1 MLKKGILLVIRRFN
15 IPLAIFI
22 ICLVAAAALGY
33 LLLKPEK
40 KVANQ
45 PPTVKPIQEQVKL
58 SAWLPEWGGEGTRK
72 EAHSLIEQLDS
83 VQLFALYFDESDSL
97 LETVKFTTLQDAVQA
112 MKKEASQ
119 SAKAHSL
126 KIYGSIVND
135 AYIASNSEHIVQKNS
150 ELISRLVKSPQSRKE
165 HIHDIVQ
172 KTLAYNWDGI
182 EIDYEKITDKDW
194 GNFTE
199 FVKELYR
206 EMHQRGKEVRIVLE
220 PNAPIEKIDLPEGP
234 EYVVMAY
241 NLYGTHSGAGPK
253 ANISLIRK
261 LAGKMDYLPGTPVLA
276 LATGGFDWHEDG
288 PIKSLTEQQAAAIQ
302 MQYKKEARRD
312 KQSGA
317 MTFDYQDE
325 NGKQHEIWYA
335 DSETL
340 ALWIETASRAGRNSI
355 AIWRLGEME
364 KSTLDYLRQL

>member
-1 MLKKGILLVIRRFN
+1 MIRRFN
-15 IPLAIFI
+15 VPLIIFI
-22 ICLVAAAALGY
+22 SCLIAAAALAY
-33 LLLKPEK
+33 FILKSEKEMPISRPDEKLPE
-40 KVANQ
+40 
-45 PPTVKPIQEQVKL
+45 EQIHV
-58 SAWLPEWGGEGTRK
+58 SAWVTEWNGGKVEQ
-72 EAHSLIEQLDS
+72 EALQLMDRLES
-83 VQLFALYFDESDSL
+83 IQLFGLYFDENDRL
-97 LETVKFTTLQDAVQA
+97 YETEKFTAMQAVFQEA
-112 MKKEASQ
+112 KKNADKNEVSND
-119 SAKAHSL
+119 
-126 KIYGSIVND
+126 KISDTMLYGSIIND
-135 AYIASNSEHIVQKNS
+135 SLTIGSGKPPVQKNS

-288 PIKSLTEQQAAAIQ
+288 SIKSLTEQQAAAIQ
-302 MQYKKEARRD
+302 MQYKKEAGRD